1 MTEFEQPDPETLA
14 RARQIFAER
23 RIADA
28 LADGAGEG
36 PAHLSPA
43 AIYRAAVGDAPLPQA
58 EISAALLRNPALRSA
73 YRSLVAQTSS
83 YALPRAAAAS
93 SAEFPVREGD
103 GCRIRVERS
112 RADVD
117 RHYVIIELT
126 DPDRAAPQLM
136 TVCDVDDNCTRV
148 ALPEPCRG
156 FIQFLAEPATGILE
170 KLRDVNAEIYFR

>member
-43 AIYRAAVGDAPLPQA
+43 AIYRAAVGDAPL
-58 EISAALLRNPALRSA
+58 RNPALRSA

-112 RADVD
+112 RADDD